1 MDTKI
6 QNLQEINELVQRYV
20 SDWSYFTFFLNMVN
34 DMYFS
39 VAQVCLI
46 DCSILLIYFG
56 YILFYK
62 YRLIYLKN
70 YKMLSWIYLAAVE
83 GVNFM
88 NNFDKLMINKKIWR
102 TFFQNLL
109 FPIFYQIIH
118 SQISQQGLLC
128 NMWVILLW
136 LRLHA
141 LWGIEGIYN
150 IFDKKNFKCYFS
162 QIYVGISLW
171 FNRI

>member
-56 YILFYK
+56 YIFFYK
-62 YRLIYLKN
+62 YRLIYL
-70 YKMLSWIYLAAVE
+70 I
-83 GVNFM
+83 
-88 NNFDKLMINKKIWR
+88 KL
-102 TFFQNLL
+102 
-109 FPIFYQIIH
+109 
-118 SQISQQGLLC
+118 
-128 NMWVILLW
+128 
-136 LRLHA
+136 
-141 LWGIEGIYN
+141 
-150 IFDKKNFKCYFS
+150 
-162 QIYVGISLW
+162 
-171 FNRI
+171 